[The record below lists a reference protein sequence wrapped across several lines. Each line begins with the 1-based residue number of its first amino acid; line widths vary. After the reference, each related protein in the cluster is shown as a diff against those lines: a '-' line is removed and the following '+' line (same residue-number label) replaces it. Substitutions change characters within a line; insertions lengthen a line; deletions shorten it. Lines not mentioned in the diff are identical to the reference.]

1 VDEDLLKSVLTE
13 LRRENVDFL
22 SKKRK
27 DMNEK
32 QDAKFRERSGQF
44 VVLMDEPAD
53 VKSGIRR
60 WIELWDSVD
69 ALLPKLISIAKIPST
84 EYRNFCLAMH
94 ERLLSFIHPDL
105 STDRDEK
112 MLEVE
117 RRLRAA
123 QDAINALSNGQR
135 ISITIATLG
144 SIPFDGDYWFDQML
158 DRLVGIAKITG
169 SGPYRPADP
178 SKRGPR
184 ATLRINPVLGQ
195 FIRDLW
201 RIARLHGGDFTV
213 SHDPDNDRARGTIV
227 KALDLLRP
235 VLPPGIVPEVLSH
248 TTLKRLRADRES

>member
-1 VDEDLLKSVLTE
+1 MDEDLLKSVLAE

-27 DMNEK
+27 DMNAE
-32 QDAKFRERSGQF
+32 AKFSERFGQF

-53 VKSGIRR
+53 IKNGIRR

-84 EYRNFCLAMH
+84 EYRNFCLAVH
-94 ERLLSFIHPDL
+94 ERLLSFIHLDL
-105 STDRDEK
+105 SADRDEK
-112 MLEVE
+112 MLEAE

-123 QDAINALSNGQR
+123 QDAINALSNHQR
-135 ISITIATLG
+135 QSITIATLG
-144 SIPFDGDYWFDQML
+144 GIPFEGDYWFDQML
-158 DRLVGIAKITG
+158 ERLVGIAKITG
-169 SGPYRPADP
+169 SGPYRSADP
-178 SKRGPR
+178 GKRGPR
-184 ATLRINPVLGQ
+184 ATLRINSMLGQ

-235 VLPPGIVPEVLSH
+235 VLPPGMVPKALSH
-248 TTLKRLRADRES
+248 TTLKRLKPDRES